1 MDGGLR
7 GEWVVDSS
15 RASFFPACKMHFAGR
30 GCDVWS
36 RHMNAQDGLKT
47 ESDSFRPKI
56 RLPWKQL
63 PLLPLPR
70 FLSGFRLGDWWRLL
84 REHRF
89 SIDPIFWP
97 RAVFATLGATVT
109 SILARFEERVTP
121 EPVDAELLERPVFI
135 LGLPRTGTSHL
146 FELLSQSP
154 DLCFPT
160 RFDAFNPHS
169 FLLLRRIGL
178 FALLSKLPKFKRAMD
193 NLRVGWDSPEED
205 IVALTILEAKGERL
219 FQMFP
224 RDSAKTKNLPVNISE
239 KRAKSLDLIR
249 SLRPFLQKLIHLH
262 GKRVLLKSPG
272 HITRVREILQ
282 VFPKAKFVAIFRNPL
297 HQAASV
303 KNIRQSGNPFW
314 SALQWPRAVENTFAF
329 QLSGESLREYFD
341 SRTLIPEGSLVE
353 ITFEELVSDR
363 ARIIRKIC
371 ESLALNPPRDSEKLN
386 ATARNARPP
395 GVPPESWIP
404 LIREHYKPLFD
415 AGLYPRP

>member
-1 MDGGLR
+1 VL
-7 GEWVVDSS
+7 
-15 RASFFPACKMHFAGR
+15 
-30 GCDVWS
+30 
-36 RHMNAQDGLKT
+36 
-47 ESDSFRPKI
+47 
-56 RLPWKQL
+56 
-63 PLLPLPR
+63 
-70 FLSGFRLGDWWRLL
+70 
-84 REHRF
+84 
-89 SIDPIFWP
+89 
-97 RAVFATLGATVT
+97 ATLGATVT
-109 SILARFEERVTP
+109 SMLARFEERVTP
-121 EPVDAELLERPVFI
+121 EPVDAELLEKPVFI

-160 RFDAFNPHS
+160 RFDVFNPHS

-178 FALLSKLPKFKRAMD
+178 CALLSKLPKFKRAMD

-205 IVALTILEAKGERL
+205 IVALTVLEAKGERL
-219 FQMFP
+219 LQMFP
-224 RDSAKTKNLPVNISE
+224 RDSAKTKNLPVDISE

-262 GKRVLLKSPG
+262 GKRALLKSPG

-329 QLSGESLREYFD
+329 KLYGESLREYFD

-371 ESLALNPPRDSEKLN
+371 ESLALDPPRDSEKLN

-404 LIREHYKPLFD
+404 LLREHYKPLFD